1 MTKYY
6 VKWQLNPMLPVEDPE
21 ERGKLWV
28 KMLQMVKA
36 DMEAGR
42 IKDWGNC
49 CDGSGGYSIMEA
61 KSEEELFA
69 SILKWVPYVSFDA
82 TPVITVD
89 QTLEQIMKLGAR

>member
-1 MTKYY
+1 MLRGGEHHKYQEIGGVRMTKYY

-42 IKDWGNC
+42 IKDWGN
-49 CDGSGGYSIMEA
+49 
-61 KSEEELFA
+61 
-69 SILKWVPYVSFDA
+69 
-82 TPVITVD
+82 
-89 QTLEQIMKLGAR
+89 